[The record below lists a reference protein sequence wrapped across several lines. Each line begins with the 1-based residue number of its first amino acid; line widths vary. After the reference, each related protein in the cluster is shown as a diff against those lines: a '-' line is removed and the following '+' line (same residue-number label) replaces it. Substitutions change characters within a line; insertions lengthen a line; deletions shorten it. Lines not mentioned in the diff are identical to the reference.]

1 MSDRRVPRYYEHIS
15 ANADQHLLESGPVD
29 GGHDLDRNA
38 VRVGVESQVQKSDL
52 RGGQRKGAPKCFG
65 RLAMV
70 QVDRAGNELTNR
82 ALD

>member
-38 VRVGVESQVQKSDL
+38 VRVGVESQVQKSDP
-52 RGGQRKGAPKCFG
+52 RGGQG
-65 RLAMV
+65 REPRNVLADLPWCPWIV
-70 QVDRAGNELTNR
+70 RVTS
-82 ALD
+82 